1 MTNERERRIQRILIG
16 VIVFLL
22 SFILLTSVLYVR
34 STRPMRQAK
43 EEATT
48 IAKKYAKLETVD
60 RFYWFNRQD
69 TYFSLLGK
77 NDKDQAIA
85 VIIPET
91 GEKVTILDQKEGL
104 SEDEIRELAFQ
115 EYQPDK
121 ILKVELG
128 LEDQKPV
135 WEVTLRREGAL
146 SYILLDFKDGKEV
159 KVIQDI

>member
-60 RFYWFNRQD
+60 RFYWFNRQLV
-69 TYFSLLGK
+69 YAAKFFSAKLQLARLAKKVSTNLG
-77 NDKDQAIA
+77 
-85 VIIPET
+85 
-91 GEKVTILDQKEGL
+91 
-104 SEDEIRELAFQ
+104 RR
-115 EYQPDK
+115 
-121 ILKVELG
+121 
-128 LEDQKPV
+128 
-135 WEVTLRREGAL
+135 LR
-146 SYILLDFKDGKEV
+146 
-159 KVIQDI
+159 